1 MRCGPERRAA
11 VARRVSPGDLP
22 RLYAIADLDY
32 AGSQAEFLRCIAAL
46 AEAARLHPSQLAIQV
61 RARQASASALAAL
74 ARTSRE
80 AVGKEALL
88 LLNGPEALAA
98 ELGYDGV
105 HWPEARIPGAP
116 EESHNFAIRTAAAHS
131 IKAVRRAHRAG
142 ATAAVYGPVF
152 APTWKHAEPVGL
164 AALRN
169 CAEASPLPVYALGG
183 IGPDQVSECLA
194 AGAHG
199 IAVLSGIAGAAD
211 PVAATLEYLAAV
223 PRRNSLHSKGP

>member
-1 MRCGPERRAA
+1 M
-11 VARRVSPGDLP
+11 SPGDLP
-22 RLYAIADLDY
+22 RLYAIADLAY

-61 RARQASASALAAL
+61 RARQASAPALVAL

-88 LLNGPEALAA
+88 MLNGPEALAA
-98 ELGYDGV
+98 EFGYDGI
-105 HWPEARIPGAP
+105 HWPEALIPGAP
-116 EESHNFAIRTAAAHS
+116 AESHNFAIRTAAAHS
-131 IKAVRRAHRAG
+131 IEAVRRAHRAG
-142 ATAAVYGPVF
+142 ATAVVYGPVF

-164 AALRN
+164 AALRH

-211 PVAATLEYLAAV
+211 PVASTTRYLAAV
-223 PRRNSLHSKGP
+223 LPERHSTSDQ

>member
-32 AGSQAEFLRCIAAL
+32 AGSQAGFLRCIAAL
-46 AEAARLHPSQLAIQV
+46 ATAARRHPSQLAIQV
-61 RARQASASALAAL
+61 RARQASGAALTAL
-74 ARTSRE
+74 ARASRE

-88 LLNGPEALAA
+88 VLNGPEALAA

-105 HWPEARIPGAP
+105 HWPESLVSGAPAKFHIPGI
-116 EESHNFAIRTAAAHS
+116 HVAAAHS
-131 IKAVRRAHRAG
+131 IEAVRRAHRAG

-211 PVAATLEYLAAV
+211 PVASTARYLAAV
-223 PRRNSLHSKGP
+223 LPERHSTSDQ

>member
-1 MRCGPERRAA
+1 M
-11 VARRVSPGDLP
+11 SPRKLP
-22 RLYAIADLDY
+22 RLYAIADFDY
-32 AGSQAEFLRCIAAL
+32 TGGEAEFHRCIAAL

-61 RARQASASALAAL
+61 RARQASAPALAAL

-88 LLNGPEALAA
+88 VLNGPEALAA

-105 HWPEARIPGAP
+105 HWPEALVPSTPAEPCILT
-116 EESHNFAIRTAAAHS
+116 IRTAAAHS
-131 IKAVRRAHRAG
+131 IEAVRRAHRAG

-169 CAEASPLPVYALGG
+169 CAEASPLPIYALGG

-211 PVAATLEYLAAV
+211 PVASTTRYLAAV
-223 PRRNSLHSKGP
+223 PLQRRPTCEQ